1 MGAKLRFEG
10 SFTVT
15 LDGDDDHP
23 GLAAFL
29 KTLLGGAS
37 ATALSADEGDE
48 EGEGVAGY
56 KGFWTSAFSQ
66 PRLRELYPNNQPT
79 DRHYITTAALPRGA
93 MWVLTFTR
101 DRQARAEYY
110 IDLQRS
116 EDCKVVFTMLHGL
129 QDRIEAD
136 FGGPLTWERLDT
148 RKASRISVRI
158 EIPDWRDDANWQ
170 LIIDRMASA
179 MGRLR
184 KALGPRLSA
193 AHLEIIQKALDG
205 GRVEG
210 AIEEIR
216 LVDMNTIPE
225 VR

>member
-1 MGAKLRFEG
+1 MAAKLRFEG

-15 LDGDDDHP
+15 LDGGDDHSD
-23 GLAAFL
+23 LATLL

-37 ATALSADEGDE
+37 AVALSTDEGGENGE
-48 EGEGVAGY
+48 EIAGH
-56 KGFWTSAFSQ
+56 KGFWTYAFSQ

-79 DRHYITTAALPRGA
+79 DRHYITTAALPRGT

-116 EDCKVVFTMLHGL
+116 EDCKVVFAMLHGL
-129 QDRIEAD
+129 KDRIEAD

-158 EIPDWRDDANWQ
+158 EIPDWRDDANWPA
-170 LIIDRMASA
+170 IVDRMATA
-179 MGRLR
+179 MARLR
-184 KALGPRLSA
+184 KAVGPRLSA
-193 AHLEIIQKALDG
+193 THLEKIQKALDSG
-205 GRVEG
+205 QVAE
-210 AIEEIR
+210 ALDELK
-216 LVDMNTIPE
+216 LVDMSTIPE